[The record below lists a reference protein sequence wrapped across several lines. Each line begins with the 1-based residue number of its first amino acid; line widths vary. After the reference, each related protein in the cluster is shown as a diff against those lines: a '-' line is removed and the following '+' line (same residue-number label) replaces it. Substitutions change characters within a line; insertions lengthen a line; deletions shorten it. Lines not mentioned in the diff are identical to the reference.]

1 MMNISK
7 LFFSKTN
14 SMNLTIKNIVVVFI
28 WLISLHLY
36 GQEIINLEKAVEISK
51 ANNAKLRSDAGLLK
65 YQQAFV
71 NTAYNFAPTQINAE
85 LGQFNSTYFDTGV
98 GFSQTFSLPKVY
110 QRRAA
115 AYQQQVKTA
124 EYYLKLSEAEI
135 RQQLDQI
142 FMEYSYLTAKEN
154 LLKNQDSL
162 YNAFVQKS
170 LLRWQKGETDILEK
184 TTAEQQ
190 KLNISNQLS
199 MIGKM
204 KEYVILQLQ
213 WYLNDGRKYVP
224 QTDDFGVLKYGI
236 FYDSLS
242 LQKHPILQMAAQEI
256 TTARAMTQ
264 AEKTALWPELNA
276 GYRNVSIRGTGADN
290 VVYQGGDR
298 FSSFQVGVGIPIFQK
313 GIRASIH
320 SAQMVEEVKA
330 NMYEAKKSEIN
341 AQIQEKYVLYN
352 ATMAQLEQYEKSAL
366 PNARLIRI
374 VSEQQFGSGQI
385 NYLEYVMLT
394 NQAINIESEYLELKR
409 NLNTHII
416 HLNYLTSNY

>member
-124 EYYLKLSEAEI
+124 EYYFKLSEAEI

>member
-1 MMNISK
+1 
-7 LFFSKTN
+7 
-14 SMNLTIKNIVVVFI
+14 MNLTIKNIVFVFI
-28 WLISLHLY
+28 WLISFHLY

-51 ANNAKLRSDAGLLK
+51 ANNAKLRSDAGLVK
-65 YQQAFV
+65 YQQALV

-85 LGQFNSTYFDTGV
+85 LGQFNSTYFDTGL

-124 EYYLKLSEAEI
+124 EYYLKLSEVEI

-142 FMEYSYLTAKEN
+142 FMEYNYLTAKEN

-170 LLRWQKGETDILEK
+170 LLRWQKGETDVLEK

-190 KLNISNQLS
+190 KLNISTQVS
-199 MIGKM
+199 MVGKL
-204 KEYVILQLQ
+204 KEYVILQLN
-213 WYLNDGRKYVP
+213 WYLNDNRKYVP
-224 QTDDFGVLKYGI
+224 QTNGFSILKYNI

-242 LQKHPILQMAAQEI
+242 IQKHPVMQMAAQEI

-264 AEKTALWPELNA
+264 AEKTALWPELSA

-320 SAQMVEEVKA
+320 SAQMMEEVKA
-330 NMYEAKKSEIN
+330 NMYAAKKSEIN

-352 ATMAQLEQYEKSAL
+352 ATMIQLEQYEKSAL
-366 PNARLIRI
+366 PNARLIRS

-409 NLNTHII
+409 NLNAYII
-416 HLNYLTSNY
+416 ELHYLTGNF

>member
-1 MMNISK
+1 
-7 LFFSKTN
+7 
-14 SMNLTIKNIVVVFI
+14 MNLTIKNIVVVFI
-28 WLISLHLY
+28 WLISVHLS
-36 GQEIINLEKAVEISK
+36 GQEVINLDKAVEISK
-51 ANNAKLRSDAGLLK
+51 ANNARLRSDAGLVK
-65 YQQAFV
+65 YQQALV

-85 LGQFNSTYFDTGV
+85 LGQFNSAYFDTGL

-135 RQQLDQI
+135 SQQLDQI
-142 FMEYSYLTAKEN
+142 FMEYNYLTAKEN

-170 LLRWQKGETDILEK
+170 LLRWQKGETDVLEK

-199 MIGKM
+199 MIGRM
-204 KEYVILQLQ
+204 KEYVVLQLQ

-224 QTDDFGVLKYGI
+224 QTDGFSILKYSI
-236 FYDSLS
+236 FFDSLS
-242 LQKHPILQMAAQEI
+242 LQKHPVLQMAAQEI

-264 AEKTALWPELNA
+264 AEKTALWPELSA

-313 GIRASIH
+313 GIRASIQ
-320 SAQMVEEVKA
+320 SAQMMEEVKA

-366 PNARLIRI
+366 PNARLIRS
-374 VSEQQFGSGQI
+374 VSEQQFSSGQI

-394 NQAINIESEYLELKR
+394 NQAINIESEYLEQKR
-409 NLNTHII
+409 NLNSHII
-416 HLNYLTSNY
+416 NLYYLTSNN

>member
-1 MMNISK
+1 
-7 LFFSKTN
+7 
-14 SMNLTIKNIVVVFI
+14 MNLTIKNIVVVFI
-28 WLISLHLY
+28 WLISVHLS
-36 GQEIINLEKAVEISK
+36 GQEVINLDKAVEISK
-51 ANNAKLRSDAGLLK
+51 ANNARLRSDAGLVK
-65 YQQAFV
+65 YQQAVV

-85 LGQFNSTYFDTGV
+85 LGQFNSAYFDTGL

-135 RQQLDQI
+135 SQQLDQI
-142 FMEYSYLTAKEN
+142 FMEYNYLTAKEN

-170 LLRWQKGETDILEK
+170 LLRWQKGETDVLEK

-199 MIGKM
+199 MIGRM
-204 KEYVILQLQ
+204 KEYVVLQLQ

-224 QTDDFGVLKYGI
+224 QTDGFSILKYSI
-236 FYDSLS
+236 FFDSLS
-242 LQKHPILQMAAQEI
+242 LQKHPVLQMAAQEI

-264 AEKTALWPELNA
+264 AEKTALWPELSA

-313 GIRASIH
+313 GIRASIQ
-320 SAQMVEEVKA
+320 SAQMMEEVKA
-330 NMYEAKKSEIN
+330 NMYEAKKSEIS

-366 PNARLIRI
+366 PNARLIRS
-374 VSEQQFGSGQI
+374 VSEQQFSSGQI

-409 NLNTHII
+409 NLNAYII
-416 HLNYLTSNY
+416 ELHYLTGNF

>member
-1 MMNISK
+1 
-7 LFFSKTN
+7 
-14 SMNLTIKNIVVVFI
+14 MNLTIKNIVVVFI
-28 WLISLHLY
+28 WLISVHLS
-36 GQEIINLEKAVEISK
+36 GQEVINLDKAVEISK
-51 ANNAKLRSDAGLLK
+51 ANNARLRSDAGLVK
-65 YQQAFV
+65 YQQAVV

-85 LGQFNSTYFDTGV
+85 LGQFNSAYFDTGL

-135 RQQLDQI
+135 SQQLDQI
-142 FMEYSYLTAKEN
+142 FMEYNYLTAKEN

-170 LLRWQKGETDILEK
+170 LLRWQKGETDVLEK

-199 MIGKM
+199 MIGRM
-204 KEYVILQLQ
+204 KEYVVLQLQ

-224 QTDDFGVLKYGI
+224 QTDGFSILKYSI
-236 FYDSLS
+236 FFDSLS
-242 LQKHPILQMAAQEI
+242 LQKHPVLQMAAQEI

-264 AEKTALWPELNA
+264 AEKTALWPELSA

-298 FSSFQVGVGIPIFQK
+298 FSSFQVGVGIPILQK
-313 GIRASIH
+313 GIKASIH
-320 SAQMVEEVKA
+320 SAQMMEEVKA

-352 ATMAQLEQYEKSAL
+352 ATIAQLEQYEKNAL
-366 PNARLIRI
+366 PNARLIRS

-409 NLNTHII
+409 NLNAYII
-416 HLNYLTSNY
+416 ELHYLTGNF

>member
-1 MMNISK
+1 
-7 LFFSKTN
+7 
-14 SMNLTIKNIVVVFI
+14 MNLTIKYIIITLI
-28 WLISLHLY
+28 WLISFHLS
-36 GQEIINLEKAVEISK
+36 GQEIINLEKAVEISQL
-51 ANNAKLRSDAGLLK
+51 NNAKLRSDAGLVK
-65 YQQAFV
+65 YQQALV

-85 LGQFNSTYFDTGV
+85 MGQFNSSYFDTGF
-98 GFSQTFSLPKVY
+98 GLSQSFSLPKVY

-124 EYYLKLSEAEI
+124 EYYLKLSEVEI

-142 FMEYSYLTAKEN
+142 FMEHNYLTAKEN

-170 LLRWQKGETDILEK
+170 LLRWQKGETDVLER

-190 KLNISNQLS
+190 KLNIFNQLT

-204 KEYVILQLQ
+204 KEYIVLQLN
-213 WYLNDGRKYVP
+213 WYLNDGRNYIP
-224 QTDDFGVLKYGI
+224 QTDGFEILKYGI
-236 FYDSLS
+236 FYDSLT
-242 LQKHPILQMAAQEI
+242 LQKHPVLQLAAQEI
-256 TTARAMTQ
+256 TTARAVTQ

-298 FSSFQVGVGIPIFQK
+298 FSSFQVGVGLPIFRK
-313 GIRASIH
+313 GINASIQ
-320 SAQMVEEVKA
+320 SAQRLEEVKA

-366 PNARLIRI
+366 PNARLIRS
-374 VSEQQFGSGQI
+374 VSEQQFSSGQI

-409 NLNTHII
+409 NLNMYII
-416 HLNYLTSNY
+416 DLHYLTTNYERVE

>member
-1 MMNISK
+1 
-7 LFFSKTN
+7 
-14 SMNLTIKNIVVVFI
+14 MNLTIKNIVVVFI

>member
-1 MMNISK
+1 MIS
-7 LFFSKTN
+7 F
-14 SMNLTIKNIVVVFI
+14 
-28 WLISLHLY
+28 HLY

-51 ANNAKLRSDAGLLK
+51 ANNAKLRSDAGLVK
-65 YQQAFV
+65 YQQALV

-85 LGQFNSTYFDTGV
+85 LGQFNSTYFDTGL

-124 EYYLKLSEAEI
+124 EYYLKLSETEI

-142 FMEYSYLTAKEN
+142 FMEYNYLAAKEN

-199 MIGKM
+199 MIGRM
-204 KEYVILQLQ
+204 KEYVVLQLQ

-224 QTDDFGVLKYGI
+224 QTDGFGVLKYGI

-242 LQKHPILQMAAQEI
+242 LNKHPVLQMAAQEI
-256 TTARAMTQ
+256 ATARAMTQ
-264 AEKTALWPELNA
+264 AEKTALWPELSA

-320 SAQMVEEVKA
+320 SAQMMEEVKA
-330 NMYEAKKSEIN
+330 NMYEARKSEIS

-352 ATMAQLEQYEKSAL
+352 ANMAQLEQYEKSAL
-366 PNARLIRI
+366 PNARLIRS

-409 NLNTHII
+409 NLNAYII
-416 HLNYLTSNY
+416 ELHYLTGNF

>member
-1 MMNISK
+1 
-7 LFFSKTN
+7 
-14 SMNLTIKNIVVVFI
+14 V
-28 WLISLHLY
+28 
-36 GQEIINLEKAVEISK
+36 
-51 ANNAKLRSDAGLLK
+51 K
-65 YQQAFV
+65 YQQALV

-85 LGQFNSTYFDTGV
+85 LGQFNSTYFDTGL

-124 EYYLKLSEAEI
+124 EYYLKLSETEI

-142 FMEYSYLTAKEN
+142 FMEYNYLAAKEN

-199 MIGKM
+199 MIGRM
-204 KEYVILQLQ
+204 KEYVVLQLQ

-224 QTDDFGVLKYGI
+224 QTDGFGVLKYGI

-242 LQKHPILQMAAQEI
+242 LNKHPVLQMAAQEI
-256 TTARAMTQ
+256 ATARAMTQ
-264 AEKTALWPELNA
+264 AEKTALWPELSA

-320 SAQMVEEVKA
+320 SAQMMEEVKA
-330 NMYEAKKSEIN
+330 NMYEARKSEIS

-352 ATMAQLEQYEKSAL
+352 ANMAQLEQYEKSAL
-366 PNARLIRI
+366 PNARLIRS

-409 NLNTHII
+409 NLNAYII
-416 HLNYLTSNY
+416 ELHYLTGNF

>member
-1 MMNISK
+1 
-7 LFFSKTN
+7 
-14 SMNLTIKNIVVVFI
+14 MNLTIKNIVVVFI
-28 WLISLHLY
+28 WLISFHLS
-36 GQEIINLEKAVEISK
+36 GQEIINLDKAVEISK
-51 ANNAKLRSDAGLLK
+51 ANNAKLRSDAGLVK
-65 YQQAFV
+65 YQQALV

-85 LGQFNSTYFDTGV
+85 LGQFNSAYFDTGL

-115 AYQQQVKTA
+115 ANQQQVKTA

-135 RQQLDQI
+135 SQHLDHI
-142 FMEYSYLTAKEN
+142 FMEYNYLTSREK

-162 YNAFVQKS
+162 YNAFVEKS

-190 KLNISNQLS
+190 KLTITNQLI

-204 KEYVILQLQ
+204 KDYVVLQLQ

-224 QTDDFGVLKYGI
+224 QTDDFGLLKYSI
-236 FYDSLS
+236 FYDSNS
-242 LQKHPILQMAAQEI
+242 LQKHPVLQMAAQEI

-264 AEKTALWPELNA
+264 AEKTALWPELSA

-298 FSSFQVGVGIPIFQK
+298 LSSFQVGVGIPIFRK
-313 GIRASIH
+313 GIRASIQ
-320 SAQMVEEVKA
+320 SAQMMEEVKA
-330 NMYEAKKSEIN
+330 DIYIAKKSEIS

-352 ATMAQLEQYEKSAL
+352 ANIAQLEQYEKSAL
-366 PNARLIRI
+366 PNARLIRS
-374 VSEQQFGSGQI
+374 VSEQQFNNGQI

-394 NQAINIESEYLELKR
+394 NQAIAIESEYLELKR
-409 NLNTHII
+409 NLNMYII
-416 HLNYLTSNY
+416 DLYYLTTNYE

>member
-1 MMNISK
+1 
-7 LFFSKTN
+7 
-14 SMNLTIKNIVVVFI
+14 MNLTIKNIVVVFI

-124 EYYLKLSEAEI
+124 EYYFKLSEAEI

>member
-1 MMNISK
+1 
-7 LFFSKTN
+7 
-14 SMNLTIKNIVVVFI
+14 MNLTIKNIVVVFI
-28 WLISLHLY
+28 WLISVHLS
-36 GQEIINLEKAVEISK
+36 GQEVINLDKAVEISK
-51 ANNAKLRSDAGLLK
+51 ANNAKLRSDAGLMK
-65 YQQAFV
+65 YQQALV

-85 LGQFNSTYFDTGV
+85 LGQFNSTYFDTGL

-124 EYYLKLSEAEI
+124 EYYLKLSEVEI

-142 FMEYSYLTAKEN
+142 FMEYNYLIAKEN

-170 LLRWQKGETDILEK
+170 LLRWQKGETDVLEK

-190 KLNISNQLS
+190 KLNISNQVS
-199 MIGKM
+199 MVGKL
-204 KEYVILQLQ
+204 KEYVILQLN
-213 WYLNDGRKYVP
+213 WYLNDDRKYVP
-224 QTDDFGVLKYGI
+224 QTNGFSILKYNI

-242 LQKHPILQMAAQEI
+242 IQKHPVLQMAAQEI

-264 AEKTALWPELNA
+264 AEKTALWPELSA
-276 GYRNVSIRGTGADN
+276 GYRNVSIKGTGADN
-290 VVYQGGDR
+290 VVYQGTDR
-298 FSSFQVGVGIPIFQK
+298 FSSFQVGVGIPIFRK
-313 GIRASIH
+313 GIRASIQ
-320 SAQMVEEVKA
+320 SAQMMEEVKA
-330 NMYEAKKSEIN
+330 NLYEAKKSEIN

-352 ATMAQLEQYEKSAL
+352 ATLAQLEQYEKSAL
-366 PNARLIRI
+366 PNARLIRS
-374 VSEQQFGSGQI
+374 VSEQQFSSGQI

-394 NQAINIESEYLELKR
+394 NQAINIESEYIELKR
-409 NLNTHII
+409 NLNSHII

>member
-1 MMNISK
+1 
-7 LFFSKTN
+7 
-14 SMNLTIKNIVVVFI
+14 MNLTIKNIVVVFI
-28 WLISLHLY
+28 WLISVHLS
-36 GQEIINLEKAVEISK
+36 GQEVINLDKAVEISK
-51 ANNAKLRSDAGLLK
+51 ANNAKLRSDAGLMK
-65 YQQAFV
+65 YQQALV

-85 LGQFNSTYFDTGV
+85 LGQFNSTYFDTGL

-124 EYYLKLSEAEI
+124 EYYLKLSEVEI

-142 FMEYSYLTAKEN
+142 FMEYNYLIAKEN

-170 LLRWQKGETDILEK
+170 LLRWQKGETDVLEK

-190 KLNISNQLS
+190 KLNISNQVS
-199 MIGKM
+199 MVGKL
-204 KEYVILQLQ
+204 KEYVILQLN
-213 WYLNDGRKYVP
+213 WYLNDDRKYVP
-224 QTDDFGVLKYGI
+224 QTNGFSILKYNI

-242 LQKHPILQMAAQEI
+242 IQKHPVLQMAAQEI

-264 AEKTALWPELNA
+264 AEKTALWPELSA
-276 GYRNVSIRGTGADN
+276 GYRNVSIKGTGADN
-290 VVYQGGDR
+290 VVYQGTDR
-298 FSSFQVGVGIPIFQK
+298 FSSFQVGVGIPIFRK
-313 GIRASIH
+313 GIRASIQ
-320 SAQMVEEVKA
+320 SAQMMEEVKA
-330 NMYEAKKSEIN
+330 NLYEAKKSEIN

-352 ATMAQLEQYEKSAL
+352 TTLAQLEQYEKSAL
-366 PNARLIRI
+366 PNARLIRS
-374 VSEQQFGSGQI
+374 VSEQQFSSGQI

-394 NQAINIESEYLELKR
+394 NQAINIESEYIELKR
-409 NLNTHII
+409 NLNSHII

>member
-1 MMNISK
+1 
-7 LFFSKTN
+7 
-14 SMNLTIKNIVVVFI
+14 
-28 WLISLHLY
+28 LISFHLY

-51 ANNAKLRSDAGLLK
+51 ANNAKLRSDAGLVK
-65 YQQAFV
+65 YQQALV

-85 LGQFNSTYFDTGV
+85 LGQFNSTYFDTGL

-124 EYYLKLSEAEI
+124 EYYLKLSETEI

-142 FMEYSYLTAKEN
+142 FMEYNYLAAKEN

-199 MIGKM
+199 MIGRM
-204 KEYVILQLQ
+204 KEYVVLQLQ

-224 QTDDFGVLKYGI
+224 QTDGFGVLKYGI

-242 LQKHPILQMAAQEI
+242 LNKHPVLQMAAQEI
-256 TTARAMTQ
+256 ATARAMTQ
-264 AEKTALWPELNA
+264 AEKTALWPELSA

-320 SAQMVEEVKA
+320 SAQMMEEVKA
-330 NMYEAKKSEIN
+330 NMYEARKSEIS

-352 ATMAQLEQYEKSAL
+352 ANMAQLEQYEKSAL
-366 PNARLIRI
+366 PNARLIRS

-409 NLNTHII
+409 NLNAYII
-416 HLNYLTSNY
+416 ELHYLTGNF

>member
-1 MMNISK
+1 
-7 LFFSKTN
+7 
-14 SMNLTIKNIVVVFI
+14 MNLTIKNIVVVFI
-28 WLISLHLY
+28 WLISVHLS
-36 GQEIINLEKAVEISK
+36 GQEVINLDKAVEISK
-51 ANNAKLRSDAGLLK
+51 ANNARLRSDAGLVK
-65 YQQAFV
+65 YQQALV

-85 LGQFNSTYFDTGV
+85 LGQFNSAYFDTGL

-135 RQQLDQI
+135 SQQLDQI
-142 FMEYSYLTAKEN
+142 FMEYNYLTAKEN

-170 LLRWQKGETDILEK
+170 LLRWQKGETDVLEK

-199 MIGKM
+199 MIGRM
-204 KEYVILQLQ
+204 KEYVVLQLQ

-224 QTDDFGVLKYGI
+224 QTDGFSILKYSI
-236 FYDSLS
+236 FFDSLS
-242 LQKHPILQMAAQEI
+242 LQKHPVLQMAAQEI

-264 AEKTALWPELNA
+264 AEKTALWPELSA

-313 GIRASIH
+313 GIRASIQ
-320 SAQMVEEVKA
+320 SAQMMEEVKA

-341 AQIQEKYVLYN
+341 VQIQEKYVLYN

-366 PNARLIRI
+366 PNARLIRS
-374 VSEQQFGSGQI
+374 VSEQQFSSGQI

-409 NLNTHII
+409 NLNAYII
-416 HLNYLTSNY
+416 ELHYLTGNF

>member
-1 MMNISK
+1 
-7 LFFSKTN
+7 
-14 SMNLTIKNIVVVFI
+14 MNLTIKYIIITLI
-28 WLISLHLY
+28 WLISFHLS
-36 GQEIINLEKAVEISK
+36 GQEIINLEKAVEISQL
-51 ANNAKLRSDAGLLK
+51 NNAKLRSDAGLVK
-65 YQQAFV
+65 YQQALV

-85 LGQFNSTYFDTGV
+85 MGQFNSSYFDTGF
-98 GFSQTFSLPKVY
+98 GLSQSFSLPKVY

-124 EYYLKLSEAEI
+124 EYYLKLSEVEI

-142 FMEYSYLTAKEN
+142 FMEHNYLTAKEN

-170 LLRWQKGETDILEK
+170 LLRWQKGETDVLEK

-190 KLNISNQLS
+190 KLNIFNQQT

-204 KEYVILQLQ
+204 KEYIVLQLN
-213 WYLNDGRKYVP
+213 WYLNDGRNYIP
-224 QTDDFGVLKYGI
+224 QTDGFEILKYGI
-236 FYDSLS
+236 FYDSLT
-242 LQKHPILQMAAQEI
+242 LQKHPVLQLAAQEI

-298 FSSFQVGVGIPIFQK
+298 FSSVQVGVGIPIFQK
-313 GIRASIH
+313 GIKASIQ
-320 SAQMVEEVKA
+320 SAQRLEEVKA

-366 PNARLIRI
+366 PNARLIRS
-374 VSEQQFGSGQI
+374 VSEEQFSSGQI

-416 HLNYLTSNY
+416 DLHYLTTNYERVE

>member
-1 MMNISK
+1 
-7 LFFSKTN
+7 
-14 SMNLTIKNIVVVFI
+14 MNLTIKNIVVVFI
-28 WLISLHLY
+28 WLISVHLS
-36 GQEIINLEKAVEISK
+36 GQEVINLDKAVEISK
-51 ANNAKLRSDAGLLK
+51 ANNARLRSDAGLVK
-65 YQQAFV
+65 YQQALV

-85 LGQFNSTYFDTGV
+85 LGQFNSAYFDTGL

-135 RQQLDQI
+135 SQQLDQI
-142 FMEYSYLTAKEN
+142 FMEYNYLTAKEN

-170 LLRWQKGETDILEK
+170 LLRWQKGETDVLEK

-199 MIGKM
+199 MIGRM
-204 KEYVILQLQ
+204 KEYVVLQLQ

-224 QTDDFGVLKYGI
+224 QTDGFSILKYSI
-236 FYDSLS
+236 FFDSLS
-242 LQKHPILQMAAQEI
+242 LQKHPVLQMAAQEI

-264 AEKTALWPELNA
+264 AEKTALWPELSA

-298 FSSFQVGVGIPIFQK
+298 FNSFQVGVGIPIFRK
-313 GIRASIH
+313 GIRASIQ
-320 SAQMVEEVKA
+320 SAQMMEEVKA

-366 PNARLIRI
+366 PNARLIRS
-374 VSEQQFGSGQI
+374 VSEQQFSSGQI

-394 NQAINIESEYLELKR
+394 NQAINIESEYLEQKR
-409 NLNTHII
+409 NLNSHII
-416 HLNYLTSNY
+416 NLYYLTSNN

>member
-1 MMNISK
+1 
-7 LFFSKTN
+7 
-14 SMNLTIKNIVVVFI
+14 MNLTIKNIVFVFI
-28 WLISLHLY
+28 WLVSFHLS
-36 GQEIINLEKAVEISK
+36 GQEIINLDKAVEISK
-51 ANNAKLRSDAGLLK
+51 ANNAKLRSDAGLVK
-65 YQQAFV
+65 YQQALV

-85 LGQFNSTYFDTGV
+85 LGQFNSTYFDTGL

-124 EYYLKLSEAEI
+124 EYYLKLSETEI

-142 FMEYSYLTAKEN
+142 FMEYNYLTAKES

-170 LLRWQKGETDILEK
+170 LLRWQKGETDVLEK

-190 KLNISNQLS
+190 KLNISNQVS
-199 MIGKM
+199 MVGKL
-204 KEYVILQLQ
+204 KEYVILQLN
-213 WYLNDGRKYVP
+213 WYINDNRKYVP
-224 QTDDFGVLKYGI
+224 QTNGFSILKYNI

-242 LQKHPILQMAAQEI
+242 IQKHPVLQMTAQEI

-264 AEKTALWPELNA
+264 AEKTALWPELSA

-290 VVYQGGDR
+290 VVYQGTDR
-298 FSSFQVGVGIPIFQK
+298 FSSFQVGVGIPIFRK
-313 GIRASIH
+313 GIRASIQ
-320 SAQMVEEVKA
+320 SAQMMEEVKA
-330 NMYEAKKSEIN
+330 TMYEAKKSEIN
-341 AQIQEKYVLYN
+341 TQIQEKYVLYN

-366 PNARLIRI
+366 PNARLIRS
-374 VSEQQFGSGQI
+374 VSEQQFSSGQI

-394 NQAINIESEYLELKR
+394 NQAINIESEYLEQKR

-416 HLNYLTSNY
+416 NLYYLTNNH

>member
-1 MMNISK
+1 
-7 LFFSKTN
+7 
-14 SMNLTIKNIVVVFI
+14 MNLTIKNIVVVFI
-28 WLISLHLY
+28 WLISVHLS
-36 GQEIINLEKAVEISK
+36 GQEVINLDKAVEISK
-51 ANNAKLRSDAGLLK
+51 ANNARLRSDAGLVK
-65 YQQAFV
+65 YQQALV

-85 LGQFNSTYFDTGV
+85 LGQFNSAYFDTGL

-135 RQQLDQI
+135 SQQLDQI
-142 FMEYSYLTAKEN
+142 FMEYNYLTAKEN

-170 LLRWQKGETDILEK
+170 LLRWQKGETDVLEK

-199 MIGKM
+199 MIGRM
-204 KEYVILQLQ
+204 KEYVVLQLQ

-224 QTDDFGVLKYGI
+224 QTDGFSILKYSI
-236 FYDSLS
+236 FFDSLS
-242 LQKHPILQMAAQEI
+242 LQKHPVLQMAAQEI

-264 AEKTALWPELNA
+264 AEKTALWPELSA

-298 FSSFQVGVGIPIFQK
+298 FSSFQVGVGIPILQK
-313 GIRASIH
+313 GIKASIH
-320 SAQMVEEVKA
+320 SAQMMEEVKA

-341 AQIQEKYVLYN
+341 VQIQEKYVLYN

-366 PNARLIRI
+366 PNARLIRS
-374 VSEQQFGSGQI
+374 VSEQQFSSGQI

-394 NQAINIESEYLELKR
+394 NQAINIESEYLEQKR
-409 NLNTHII
+409 NLNSHII
-416 HLNYLTSNY
+416 NLYYLTSNN